1 MIDINITVVIQTFNF
16 LALYYL
22 LKWVF
27 FGPIL
32 KVMDER
38 NAKLRSLARGFKDE
52 KDEIARLQSEYDS
65 SMKEIYSEAGAI
77 RSKSKE
83 EAESEKKNLLQKAN
97 EEAARLLAQKKKTID
112 TSVNELEQALS
123 SEVSGLQSEVLKKFI
138 G

>member
-27 FGPIL
+27 FGPVL
-32 KVMDER
+32 KVMDAR
-38 NAKLRSLARGFKDE
+38 NTKLRSLARGFKDE
-52 KDEIARLQSEYDS
+52 KDEIARLQGEYDS
-65 SMKEIYSEAGAI
+65 SMRDIYSEAGAI

-83 EAESEKKNLLQKAN
+83 AAESEKKSLLQKAN

-112 TSVNELEQALS
+112 TSINGLEEALS
-123 SEVSGLQSEVLKKFI
+123 GEVAGLQGEVLKKFI

>member
-27 FGPIL
+27 FEPIL
-32 KVMDER
+32 KVMDAR
-38 NAKLRSLARGFKDE
+38 NTKLRSLARGFKDE
-52 KDEIARLQSEYDS
+52 KDEIAKLQGEYDS
-65 SMKEIYSEAGAI
+65 SMREIYSEAGAI

-83 EAESEKKNLLQKAN
+83 EAESEKKSLLQKAN

-112 TSVNELEQALS
+112 TSVEELETSLN
-123 SEVSGLQSEVLKKFI
+123 SEVVGLQGEVLKKFI